1 MTAPRRLMD
10 DGGVMPRE
18 LTRALNGAPGEPTSQ
33 ELAALASALGGALG
47 VALPLPAVAK
57 GLQAGAKAALSGSA
71 TVGVSAAKPLA
82 VLGAWVVGGLALGA
96 GLSGVAYSFATTD
109 GPAPQARAVAGATV
123 RAPVPNAAVAVPEA
137 APSPPPVVDVRAL
150 PLATPS
156 VRMLS
161 SPPAPA
167 SAPTPAPAPESE
179 LSLLKRAREATQS
192 NPAQALALSSE
203 HAKLYPGGAL
213 EQEREVIAID
223 ALLRLGRRTEA
234 AKRAGQFQ
242 ERYPGSAHARRLSTL
257 FTGG

>member
-1 MTAPRRLMD
+1 
-10 DGGVMPRE
+10 VMPRE

-57 GLQAGAKAALSGSA
+57 AAQAVSNAALSGSA

-82 VLGAWVVGGLALGA
+82 VLGAWVAGGLALGA
-96 GLSGVAYSFATTD
+96 GLSGVAYSFTTTD
-109 GPAPQARAVAGATV
+109 DPAPQGRAVASATA
-123 RAPVPNAAVAVPEA
+123 RAAVASAAVAVPEA
-137 APSPPPVVDVRAL
+137 APAAPSTPPVVDARAL

-156 VRMLS
+156 ARAPS
-161 SPPAPA
+161 NQPSPT
-167 SAPTPAPAPESE
+167 STPAPAPESE

-192 NPAQALALSSE
+192 NPARALALSAE
-203 HAKLYPGGAL
+203 HAKLYPRGAL

-223 ALLRLGRRTEA
+223 ALLRLGRQTEA
-234 AKRAGQFQ
+234 AARAKQFQ
-242 ERYPGSAHARRLSTL
+242 ERFAGSAHARRLSTL